1 MSNIPK
7 ALTAS
12 IDVTKIDK
20 SLLIEGKNGAK
31 YLNLRCQNT
40 PDSNYGDDYLVAQQ
54 GPKGDDGKKV
64 DGPILGNAR
73 AWQINEGRSSRDH
86 DSNPPEPQSV
96 GASSSEDLPF

>member
-54 GPKGDDGKKV
+54 GPTGDDGKKV

-86 DSNPPEPQSV
+86 DFNPPEPQSV